1 MDFYRQFYSRDICK
15 NHEIKRPETFSTFN
29 EVLKGRFYSYK
40 IMLSSAIDRSLK
52 EELFKEYKTA
62 KVSKFLEEVIPAL
75 LIKEEYKILTQL
87 SDKFYEQIFESDY
100 WSDNT
105 VSSIYLIA
113 LANINWYSSNIPKV
127 KGNLEL
133 VVLEKVEL
141 SYYDY
146 ISLFYY
152 QTKIKISHLEVDE
165 ITNTASF
172 LIIEKLVLKT
182 GFIKFLEIS
191 KKHLLN

>member
-1 MDFYRQFYSRDICK
+1 M
-15 NHEIKRPETFSTFN
+15 
-29 EVLKGRFYSYK
+29 
-40 IMLSSAIDRSLK
+40 
-52 EELFKEYKTA
+52 
-62 KVSKFLEEVIPAL
+62 
-75 LIKEEYKILTQL
+75 
-87 SDKFYEQIFESDY
+87 DY

-113 LANINWYSSNIPKV
+113 LANINWYSNNIPKV

>member
-1 MDFYRQFYSRDICK
+1 
-15 NHEIKRPETFSTFN
+15 
-29 EVLKGRFYSYK
+29 
-40 IMLSSAIDRSLK
+40 MLSSAIDRSLK

-87 SDKFYEQIFESDY
+87 SDKFYEQIFELDY

>member
-1 MDFYRQFYSRDICK
+1 MDFYRQFYSRGICK

-87 SDKFYEQIFESDY
+87 SDKFYEQIFELDY

-113 LANINWYSSNIPKV
+113 LANINWYSNNIPKV
-127 KGNLEL
+127 KRNLEL

>member
-1 MDFYRQFYSRDICK
+1 
-15 NHEIKRPETFSTFN
+15 
-29 EVLKGRFYSYK
+29 
-40 IMLSSAIDRSLK
+40 MLSSAIDRSLK

-87 SDKFYEQIFESDY
+87 SDKFYEQIFELDY

-113 LANINWYSSNIPKV
+113 LANINWYSNNIPKV